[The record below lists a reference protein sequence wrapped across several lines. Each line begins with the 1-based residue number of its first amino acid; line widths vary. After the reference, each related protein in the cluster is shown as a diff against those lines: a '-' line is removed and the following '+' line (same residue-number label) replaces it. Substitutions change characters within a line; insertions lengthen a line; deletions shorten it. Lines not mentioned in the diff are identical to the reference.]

1 MGYTLAQKIIKEH
14 ILSGEMTVGSEIGLK
29 IDQTLTQ
36 DATGTMAYLEF
47 EAIGIPRVKT
57 EKSVAYIDHNT
68 LQTGFENADDHRF
81 IQSVAKKHG
90 IYYSRPGNGICHQV
104 HLERFGK
111 PGKTLIG
118 SDSHTPTGGGIGML
132 AMGAGGLDVAVAM
145 GGGAYYISMPK
156 MVRINLTGKL
166 QPWVAAKDIILEVL
180 KIMSVKGGVG
190 KIIEYGGEGVKTL
203 TVPERATITNMGAEL
218 GATTS
223 IFPSDEITREFMK
236 AQGREE
242 DWIELQPDADAFY
255 DEVINID
262 LSVLVP
268 MAACPHSP
276 DNVKSIEEIGP
287 QKIDQ
292 VLIGS
297 CTNSSYL
304 DLMRVAHIMKGKT
317 VHPDVSFGIAPG
329 SKQVYNMLARNGAL
343 ADLIEAGA
351 RILECACGPCIGMGQ
366 SPNSKGI
373 SLRTFNRNFEG
384 RSGTADGQI
393 YLVSPETAAV
403 SAIAGVFTDPRT
415 LGDAIDIKL
424 PEKFEINDNM
434 VVAPEPEE
442 TMDTVEILRGPNIKP
457 FPQTSPLEDSIDVPC
472 SLKVGD
478 NITTD
483 HIMPAGAKILPL
495 RSNIPAISQYCFTV
509 CDKEF
514 PKRALELGGSIIV
527 GGVNYGQGSSREH
540 AALAPLYLGVKA
552 VLVKSFAR
560 IHRSNLIN
568 AGILPLT
575 FVNEADYDS
584 ISEGDELAIPDVK
597 KLIMN
602 GSELTVI
609 NKTTGKEIPV
619 LCELSDRTRDIILAG
634 GLLNYTKEN
643 S

>member
-262 LSVLVP
+262 LSALVP

-276 DNVKSIEEIGP
+276 DNVKSIEGIGP